1 MSTKSASTT
10 PGMKITKVENTM
22 PAPTAAATLNGEN
35 DVSTPSK
42 STKVCE
48 LHKDVSIWRA
58 ELLTQTF
65 IGCWRCAMDQ
75 VNFRPG
81 RLHAAKV
88 KSFMK
93 MCLIGGTGKYPVERL
108 H

>member
-1 MSTKSASTT
+1 MSTKSATTT
-10 PGMKITKVENTM
+10 PGIKATKVENTM

-35 DVSTPSK
+35 DVSTPKK

-48 LHKDVSIWRA
+48 LHKDVSVWRA

-75 VNFRPG
+75 VNLRRV
-81 RLHAAKV
+81 RLHAAKLR
-88 KSFMK
+88 SFMK
-93 MCLIGGTGKYPVERL
+93 MCLIGGTGKHLVKRL
-108 H
+108 N